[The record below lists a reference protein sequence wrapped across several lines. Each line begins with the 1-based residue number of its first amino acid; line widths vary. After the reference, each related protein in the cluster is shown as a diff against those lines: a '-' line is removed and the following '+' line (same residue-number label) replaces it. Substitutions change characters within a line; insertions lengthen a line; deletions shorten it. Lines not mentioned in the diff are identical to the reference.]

1 VEKHQLHEEDDTTR
15 LYVFKSIPERAEVSY
30 RPGVLGQCV
39 VSKPRSGYTTTAGPA
54 GVRDRLIEG
63 VGIGL

>member
-30 RPGVLGQCV
+30 RPGVLG
-39 VSKPRSGYTTTAGPA
+39 SGLSASHAQATQLRR
-54 GVRDRLIEG
+54 VLRVL
-63 VGIGL
+63 GIAS